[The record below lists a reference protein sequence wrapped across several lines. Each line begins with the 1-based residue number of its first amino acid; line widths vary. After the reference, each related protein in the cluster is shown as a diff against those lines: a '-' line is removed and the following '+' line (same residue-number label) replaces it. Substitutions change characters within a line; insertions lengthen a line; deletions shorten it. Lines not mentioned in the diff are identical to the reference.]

1 MLQSLEVIKLIKSQ
15 MPIERAHMRIK
26 ITASKD
32 GRKLK
37 EKLSKLCT
45 SIENEE
51 WEGSTLILV
60 SKFILICCR
69 SLVKLIIWKQ
79 ISKIV

>member
-1 MLQSLEVIKLIKSQ
+1 MIKSQ

-26 ITASKD
+26 VTASKD

-45 SIENEE
+45 SIETEE
-51 WEGSTLILV
+51 WEDSTLTLV
-60 SKFILICCR
+60 SISNFLIANIR
-69 SLVKLIIWKQ
+69 IVVVWKC
-79 ISKIV
+79 VNLF